1 MRLFDFRAIALML
14 CFTTLLASCGRETV
28 SHLKNEENERFWRVT
43 EPSDQSLN
51 QNNPLMRY
59 MRAAAARELPLR
71 FFRELIQAD
80 SAVTVTEGDWPTYQ
94 PGILYGG
101 TISIP
106 AANKPE
112 AWTNGEWS
120 SFYNE
125 LFHAWY
131 GLIFLKDQR
140 YASARSDAWSQSRM
154 DLYRKAYPADPK
166 LAQEEAWSETVASV
180 MIQLAPLRLEGK
192 TKYPKLESFAYCIGR
207 NVAPVSHSDRPGYTP
222 EAENTY
228 PDELE
233 YRQLFS
239 YLTAVQPPAS
249 QTK

>member
-1 MRLFDFRAIALML
+1 
-14 CFTTLLASCGRETV
+14 
-28 SHLKNEENERFWRVT
+28 
-43 EPSDQSLN
+43 
-51 QNNPLMRY
+51 MRY

-101 TISIP
+101 TISMP
-106 AANKPE
+106 AAYKPE

-131 GLIFLKDQR
+131 GLVFMKEQR
-140 YASARSDAWSQSRM
+140 YAGARADAWSQTRM
-154 DLYRKAYPADPK
+154 ARYRKAYPADPK
-166 LAQEEAWSETVASV
+166 LAQEEAWSETIASI
-180 MIQLAPLRLEGK
+180 MISLTPLKIEGK
-192 TKYPKLESFAYCIGR
+192 FRYPSLESFAYCIGR

-222 EAENTY
+222 EAENIY
-228 PDELE
+228 PDEPE

-239 YLTAVQPPAS
+239 FLTAVQPPAA
-249 QTK
+249 QPH